1 MNALPAVSASVD
13 EQVRALQSGC
23 GALVLEDLAV
33 LEARGADRA
42 SWLNGLVTQDTRAIP
57 PGRAVYAAAVAVKGK
72 ILTDLWVCA
81 RPDALLLLVPR
92 ARAADLFAH
101 LDRYIVMED
110 VSLTTLDAQVL
121 SLQGAG
127 AVAPPVGEVFA
138 VDRGGF
144 GGFDVV
150 LTAETVD
157 AVAAWARAE
166 VDAGRVTVVG
176 AEAWSLAAVL
186 RGVPRFGVDF
196 DTSHFVQEAAI
207 TPRAVSFNKGCYL
220 GQEVVCRLEMRGQV
234 QRHLLALEVSGAVP
248 ARGDVVKAEGQDVGV
263 VTSVAPVGEGARVLA
278 MVRHAASEKPL
289 ELLGHPAVTRPVF
302 GA

>member
-1 MNALPAVSASVD
+1 MNLVPAATAPLD
-13 EQVRALQSGC
+13 EQIRALQSGC
-23 GALVLEDLAV
+23 GARLLDDVAV
-33 LEARGADRA
+33 LEARGGDRA

-57 PGRAVYAAAVAVKGK
+57 IGRAVYGAAVAVKGR
-72 ILTDLWVCA
+72 ILTDLFVCA

-92 ARAADLFAH
+92 ARADELFGH

-110 VSLTTLDAQVL
+110 VTLAPLEAQVL

-127 AVAPPVGEVFA
+127 AAAPPGGEVYP
-138 VDRGGF
+138 VDRGGH
-144 GGFDVV
+144 GGYDVV
-150 LTAETVD
+150 VTPD
-157 AVAAWARAE
+157 AREAVRAWLDGEVA
-166 VDAGRVTVVG
+166 AGRVIAVG
-176 AEAWSLAAVL
+176 EEAWAQAAVL
-186 RGVPRFGVDF
+186 RAVPRFGVDF
-196 DTSHFVQEAAI
+196 DSTNFVQEAAI

-234 QRHLLALEVSGAVP
+234 QRHLLALEVSGVVP

-263 VTSVAPVGEGARVLA
+263 VTSVAPLGEGARVLA

-289 ELLGHPAVTRPVF
+289 ELLGQPAVTRAVF

>member
-13 EQVRALQSGC
+13 EQVRTLQSGC
-23 GALVLEDLAV
+23 GAMVLEDLAV
-33 LEARGADRA
+33 LEARGGDRA

-57 PGRAVYAAAVAVKGK
+57 SGRAVYAAAVAVKGK

-110 VSLTTLDAQVL
+110 VTLATLDVQVL
-121 SLQGAG
+121 SLQGPG
-127 AVAPPVGEVFA
+127 AVTPPVGEVFA

-150 LTAETVD
+150 LSADTLD
-157 AVAAWARAE
+157 AVAAWVRAE
-166 VDAGRVTVVG
+166 VEAGQVTVVG
-176 AEAWSLAAVL
+176 AEAWSQAAVL
-186 RGVPRFGVDF
+186 RAVPRFGADF
-196 DTSHFVQEAAI
+196 DTSNFVQEAAI

-248 ARGDVVKAEGQDVGV
+248 SRGDVVKAEGQDVGV
-263 VTSVAPVGEGARVLA
+263 VTSVAPVADGARVLA

-289 ELLGHPAVTRPVF
+289 ELLGRPAVTRAVF

>member
-13 EQVRALQSGC
+13 EQVRALQSAC
-23 GALVLEDLAV
+23 GAIMLDEVAV

-57 PGRAVYAAAVAVKGK
+57 TGRAVYAAAVGVKGK

-110 VSLTTLDAQVL
+110 VTLATLDARVL

-138 VDRGGF
+138 VDRGGC

-150 LTAETVD
+150 LTAVTLD
-157 AVAAWARAE
+157 AVVAWVGAE
-166 VDAGRVTVVG
+166 VEAGRVTVVG
-176 AEAWSLAAVL
+176 AEAWSQAAVL
-186 RGVPRFGVDF
+186 RAVPRFGADF
-196 DTSHFVQEAAI
+196 DTTNFVQEAAI

-234 QRHLLALEVSGAVP
+234 QRHLVALEVSGAVP
-248 ARGDVVKAEGQDVGV
+248 SRGDAVKAERQDVGV
-263 VTSVAPVGEGARVLA
+263 VTSVAPQGDGARVLA

-289 ELLGHPAVTRPVF
+289 ELLGQPAVTRAVF